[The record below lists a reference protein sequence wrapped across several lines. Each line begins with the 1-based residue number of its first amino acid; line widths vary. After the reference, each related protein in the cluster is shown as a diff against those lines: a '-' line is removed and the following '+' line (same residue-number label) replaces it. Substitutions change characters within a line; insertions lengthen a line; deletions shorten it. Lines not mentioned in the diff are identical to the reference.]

1 MSKIT
6 VHAPLD
12 QLVVECRRCGA
23 RAGIRAGREFLCP
36 QCALETGAEPDD
48 TLVICDLCERE
59 SLVRFE
65 EQFLCASCALSML
78 REDAREIE
86 ASGVEPSGEPLA
98 ELISG
103 GEESVLAHGLEIGT
117 LVRDGRVRLAEA
129 AAAHHQVLARSLRR
143 ARDRDECIRR
153 VEAAAVM
160 FNVWAFSFDARLEE
174 LERRNAVLEKMAG
187 TARPDASTSA
197 AGHT

>member
-1 MSKIT
+1 MSKNA

-12 QLVVECRRCGA
+12 QLVVGCRRCGA
-23 RAGIRAGREFLCP
+23 RAGVRVGKEFLCP
-36 QCALETGAEPDD
+36 QCALDAGAEPED
-48 TLVICDLCERE
+48 TLVVCDLCERE
-59 SLVRFE
+59 SLVRFG

-78 REDAREIE
+78 QEDAREIE
-86 ASGVEPSGEPLA
+86 LSGTEASGEPLA

-117 LVRDGRVRLAEA
+117 LVRDGQVRLADA

-143 ARDRDECIRR
+143 ARDPDECIRR

-174 LERRNAVLEKMAG
+174 LERRNEVLEK
-187 TARPDASTSA
+187 TASRDACASST
-197 AGHT
+197 GHT